1 MQASLPSWATLAAPA
16 DWTTVELISD
26 LHLQPS
32 EPATF
37 AALQRY
43 LDTCTADAVFMLG
56 DLFEVWVGDDCLSA
70 AACTFE
76 QQVQSAL
83 AAAAQRRPLFFM
95 AGNRDFLLGGAG
107 LRACG
112 LQGLEDPTVL
122 EFGTHRW
129 LLTHGDALCLADTD
143 YQRFRA
149 QVRSTEWQQRF
160 LQMPLAARQAQARAI
175 RDQSEAHKRETGYAD
190 VDTREVERWLDAS
203 RCQAM
208 IHGHTHHAADHPA
221 GASRTR
227 HVLSDWDL
235 HAKPPRAQVLRLE
248 HLVSGEVSVQR
259 HPVALPPVS

>member
-1 MQASLPSWATLAAPA
+1 MQASLPTWATLAAPA

-26 LHLQPS
+26 LHLQAG
-32 EPATF
+32 EPATL
-37 AALQRY
+37 AALLRY
-43 LDTCTADAVFMLG
+43 LDTSTADAVFILG
-56 DLFEVWVGDDCLSA
+56 DLFEVWVGDDGLTA
-70 AACTFE
+70 TACTFE

-83 AAAAQRRPLFFM
+83 VTAAQRRPVYFM
-95 AGNRDFLLGGAG
+95 AGNRDFLLGNAG

-112 LQGLEDPTVL
+112 MQGLSDPTVL
-122 EFGTHRW
+122 EFAQRRW
-129 LLTHGDALCLADTD
+129 LLTHGDALCLTDTD

-175 RDQSEAHKRETGYAD
+175 RDLSEAHKRETGYAD
-190 VDTREVERWLDAS
+190 LDSGEVERWLDAS
-203 RCQAM
+203 GCGAM
-208 IHGHTHHAADHPA
+208 IHGHTHHAADHAA

-248 HLVSGEVSVQR
+248 RLASGGVTVQR
-259 HPVALPPVS
+259 HSPALPSVA